1 MICAICD
8 VLDSIGTMIFALFVV
23 LFPIMAT
30 LTGLLV
36 AYILYNLILAIYFC
50 IKKSRVKMYKRLRN
64 SLCALLIFAV
74 FAFLL
79 FEMRSKSSVC
89 YPCTP
94 AGKAGGTEY
103 GSAVTNKILQRVR
116 VNLKA
121 PKLRYNHGFKF
132 LDSKA

>member
-1 MICAICD
+1 
-8 VLDSIGTMIFALFVV
+8 
-23 LFPIMAT
+23 
-30 LTGLLV
+30 
-36 AYILYNLILAIYFC
+36 
-50 IKKSRVKMYKRLRN
+50 MYKRLRN

-103 GSAVTNKILQRVR
+103 GSAVTNKILQRV
-116 VNLKA
+116 
-121 PKLRYNHGFKF
+121 
-132 LDSKA
+132 